1 VKNPLRKRTALD
13 LSPPAKVAGY
23 ASLIVWAIIVLFP
36 IYWLVITSLKLP
48 IQVAAGP
55 FYIPGIDFTPTFDN
69 WHYILVD
76 RFSDTVRPFANTII
90 VALCSS
96 TLALILGS
104 SGAYALVRFH
114 YRPRIGVIAIWIV
127 VILGTFVAVALG
139 APWPLAVVAAIA
151 VLLILLQTVGKRFK
165 RTLANSDVSFWLI
178 SQRMMPPV
186 AVVIPIYVL
195 FQTIGM
201 LDTLPALIVTYTA
214 ANLAIVVWLMR
225 DYFLSIPLDLEESAS
240 VDGASSFRTFRSI
253 ILPISRPGLVAT
265 WILVLVFSWNEY
277 LLALFLS
284 SANAQTMP
292 VMVAA
297 QNSTRGPEWWYMSV
311 LILLMIIPVIILAV
325 VLERFIA
332 SGALRGAVK
341 G

>member
-1 VKNPLRKRTALD
+1 MNNPLRKRDALD

-23 ASLIVWAIIVLFP
+23 ASLIVWTVIVLFP
-36 IYWLVITSLKLP
+36 IYWLAITSLKLP
-48 IQVAAGP
+48 IQVGSGP
-55 FYIPGIDFTPTFDN
+55 YYIPWVDFTPTFDN
-69 WHYILVD
+69 WRYILVD
-76 RFSDTVRPFANTII
+76 HWSDTVRPFVNTII

-96 TLALILGS
+96 TLALVLGS
-104 SGAYALVRFH
+104 SSAYALVRFH
-114 YRPRIGVIAIWIV
+114 YRPRLGVIVVWVV
-127 VILGTFVAVALG
+127 VILGTFVAVAMG
-139 APWPLAVVAAIA
+139 VPWPLAAVAGIA
-151 VLLILLQTVGKRFK
+151 VLLILLQTIGKRFR

-195 FQTIGM
+195 FQTLGM

-225 DYFLSIPLDLEESAS
+225 DYFLSIPIDLEESAS
-240 VDGASSFRTFRSI
+240 VDGASPFRVFRSI

-284 SANAQTMP
+284 TANAQTMP

-311 LILLMIIPVIILAV
+311 LILLMIIPVIVLAV

-332 SGALRGAVK
+332 SGALKGAVK